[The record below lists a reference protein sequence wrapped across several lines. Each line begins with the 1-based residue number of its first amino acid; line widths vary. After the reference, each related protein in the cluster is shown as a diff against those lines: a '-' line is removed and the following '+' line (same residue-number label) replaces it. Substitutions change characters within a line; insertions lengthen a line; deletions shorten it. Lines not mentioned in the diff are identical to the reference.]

1 MTKVKVDI
9 SITLKSVILLKK
21 SPFTPSFSSVK
32 LRRRDGVMYLQHK
45 FSLYMKVVCSLCF
58 IFIGSFSYS
67 QINLSGKQGLLYIP
81 DARFLNDGSFTF
93 GYNYNPMKYSLG
105 SPGKNAEQVLFAN
118 IVLSPR
124 FDVTVSLLQLIAT
137 EQNKVSQGI
146 GDRILDFRYLLLKEK
161 KIQPSVAFVM
171 SSPFTIHA
179 FLLTHA
185 VVGTKHIKF
194 NPAINLG
201 VTLGYGSPY
210 FIYRNEDNT
219 TNSNIFSSF
228 KWQNKREYH
237 GGRVL
242 YLVGPFGGLNLKF
255 KNIAGLM
262 AEWDSQHLNVGAY
275 ITLWK
280 SWTIQGGLLNKDK
293 VMFGS
298 SVQIPLL
305 KSKKRIAKLDKN
317 IY

>member
-1 MTKVKVDI
+1 MN
-9 SITLKSVILLKK
+9 LKK
-21 SPFTPSFSSVK
+21 FHFTPSFSPLKSG
-32 LRRRDGVMYLQHK
+32 RRDGVLYLQNK
-45 FSLYMKVVCSLCF
+45 VPLYKKLIYSSFLFF
-58 IFIGSFSYS
+58 ISNFSYS

-81 DARFLNDGSFTF
+81 DARFLKDGSFTI
-93 GYNYNPMKYSLG
+93 GYNYNPIKYSLG
-105 SPGKNAEQVLFAN
+105 SPDKNPEQVLFAN
-118 IVLSPR
+118 IVLLPR
-124 FDVTVSLLQLIAT
+124 LDVTVSLLQLIAT

-161 KIQPSVAFVM
+161 KLQPSVALVM

-185 VVGTKHIKF
+185 VVATKHIQF
-194 NPAINLG
+194 SPSLNIG

-228 KWQNKREYH
+228 KWQNKHEYH
-237 GGRVL
+237 GGQVL
-242 YLVGPFGGLNLKF
+242 YLVGPFGGLNLRF
-255 KNIAGLM
+255 KNVVGIM
-262 AEWDSQHLNVGAY
+262 AEWDSQRLNVGAY

-280 SWTIQGGLLNKDK
+280 HWTIQGGLLNGNQ
-293 VMFGS
+293 VMFGNS
-298 SVQIPLL
+298 FHIPLL
-305 KSKKRIAKLDKN
+305 KSKKRITRLDEN